1 MSCCRPNP
9 YYVDCV
15 PACTKAH
22 PCPRVCRDAPV
33 CVRGPP
39 GPASP
44 YTPSSFFQAALA
56 QTFAFSSPTLV
67 PFSVVT
73 AGNADFSF
81 DAATGLFVAPVLGF
95 YQFNYTTT
103 VSNGGVVATSSVTVN
118 LTVDGNFLDSTSCT
132 LPLAGVQTLSGSA
145 ILQLLPDQQ
154 VGLTVTTTNGGTV
167 QGPATIGAPPYPTSF
182 SGFSFF

>member
-1 MSCCRPNP
+1 
-9 YYVDCV
+9 
-15 PACTKAH
+15 
-22 PCPRVCRDAPV
+22 V